1 MPPSLLESLERHRPL
16 SGPGLIK
23 DRLNL
28 LAVIC
33 QELFEGE
40 SRHCARARRRAA
52 WTVRARLARFLPS
65 LLPGISI
72 LGFRVTE
79 SIHRTTIQRA
89 GPAWLG
95 SYRLQPFT
103 NAGRILLWK
112 TSLFKR
118 RMNSP
123 PMLAGR
129 WNKFWAAP
137 LSTTKR

>member
-1 MPPSLLESLERHRPL
+1 MPHSLRESLERHRPL

-28 LAVIC
+28 SAVIC

-65 LLPGISI
+65 LLTGISI

-89 GPAWLG
+89 GPAWLSVETVPG
-95 SYRLQPFT
+95 EPQ
-103 NAGRILLWK
+103 
-112 TSLFKR
+112 
-118 RMNSP
+118 NSP
-123 PMLAGR
+123 PCPSRRTPRLGIPAL
-129 WNKFWAAP
+129 P
-137 LSTTKR
+137 HES